1 MPAMFFLIGLAVVIG
16 SVLGGYL
23 PHGDARVLW
32 QPLEFLIIMGAAL
45 GSFIIAN
52 PKPVIMG
59 TMKRF
64 GRLMKGPPHSK
75 AAYVELLTLL
85 YTLFKL
91 AKSKGAL
98 ALEQHVEKPEES
110 SVFQQYPKFMH
121 NHHAVEFLCDYL
133 RLLTMGSENS
143 NELEDLMNKDIE
155 THHKEEHAISGAIT
169 TMSDGMPAFGIVA
182 AVLGVIVTM
191 GSISEPPE
199 VLGKLIG
206 AALVGTFAG
215 VLMAYG
221 VFGPIGKNLEQWADA
236 DGKYYECIKAGILA
250 HTQGYA
256 PQISVEFARKTL
268 LSHERPSFA
277 ELEEA
282 VNSALPA

>member
-1 MPAMFFLIGLAVVIG
+1 MLFLIGLAVVIG

-23 PHGDARVLW
+23 PHGDAKVLW
-32 QPLEFLIIMGAAL
+32 QPLEFLIILGAAI
-45 GSFIIAN
+45 GSFISPT
-52 PKPVIMG
+52 PKNVLAG
-59 TMKRF
+59 TGKRL

-75 AAYVELLTLL
+75 QAYVELLTLL
-85 YTLFKL
+85 FTLFKL

-98 ALEQHVEKPEES
+98 ALEAHVEKPEES
-110 SVFQQYPKFMH
+110 TVFQQYPKFMH

-133 RLLTMGSENS
+133 RLLTMGTENA
-143 NELEDLMNKDIE
+143 NEMEDLMNRDID
-155 THHKEEHAISGAIT
+155 THHKEEHAISSAIT
-169 TMSDGMPAFGIVA
+169 NMSDGMPAFGIVA

-221 VFGPIGKNLEQWADA
+221 IFGPIGKNLEQWAEA

-250 HTQGYA
+250 HIQGYA

-268 LSHERPSFA
+268 MSHERPSFA

>member
-1 MPAMFFLIGLAVVIG
+1 MFLIIGLVVVFG

-23 PHGDARVLW
+23 PHGDPRVLW
-32 QPLEFLIIMGAAL
+32 QPLEFLIIFGAAL
-45 GSFIIAN
+45 GSFIVAN
-52 PKPVIMG
+52 PQPVIMG
-59 TMKRF
+59 TAKRM
-64 GRLMKGPPHSK
+64 GRLVKPPPHNK
-75 AAYVELLTLL
+75 ASYVELLTLL
-85 YTLFKL
+85 FTLFKL

-98 ALEQHVEKPEES
+98 ALEAHVEKPEES
-110 SVFQQYPKFMH
+110 SVFQQYPKFMA

-133 RLLTMGSENS
+133 RLLTMGTENA
-143 NELEDLMNKDIE
+143 NELEDLMNRDID
-155 THHKEEHAISGAIT
+155 THHKEEHAFSSAVT
-169 TMSDGMPAFGIVA
+169 NMSDGMPAFGIVA

-215 VLMAYG
+215 VLLAYG
-221 VFGPIGKNLEQWADA
+221 VFGPFGKNLEQWADA

-250 HTQGYA
+250 HVQGYA

-268 LSHERPSFA
+268 VSHERPSFA

>member
-1 MPAMFFLIGLAVVIG
+1 MLFLIGLAVVIG

-32 QPLEFLIIMGAAL
+32 QPLEFLIILGAAI
-45 GSFIIAN
+45 GSFIISN
-52 PKPVIMG
+52 PKNVLAG
-59 TMKRF
+59 TGKRL

-75 AAYVELLTLL
+75 QSYVELLTLL
-85 YTLFKL
+85 FTLFKL

-98 ALEQHVEKPEES
+98 ALEAHVEKPEES
-110 SVFQQYPKFMH
+110 TVFQQYPKFMH

-133 RLLTMGSENS
+133 RLLTMGTENA
-143 NELEDLMNKDIE
+143 NEMEDLMNRDID
-155 THHKEEHAISGAIT
+155 THHKEEHAISSAIT
-169 TMSDGMPAFGIVA
+169 NMSDGMPAFGIVA

-221 VFGPIGKNLEQWADA
+221 IFGPIGKNLEQWAEA

-250 HTQGYA
+250 HIQGYA

-268 LSHERPSFA
+268 MSHERPSFA